1 MLNHITPIVSRLVIA
16 NILVFIILGF
26 GGGFMSS
33 DLYKEVAHY
42 FILSKSNLI
51 FNRGMQSDFLPIQV
65 VTSFF
70 AHKTILH
77 IVFNMWALINFGS
90 VIETVFG
97 AKRFLAFYLFCGVV
111 GCILVALFDP
121 TPNPVLGASGAIF
134 GLMTAFGIYFPTNKL
149 TFFVPI
155 PITLTAKNWVYAFGG
170 FSLLMVILDFVNPDA
185 HYGGNI
191 SHFGHLAGMVA
202 AFIFFYSGLD
212 SKIR

>member
-1 MLNHITPIVSRLVIA
+1 MLNHITPIVSRLLIA

-26 GGGFMSS
+26 GQSFMSPE
-33 DLYKEVAHY
+33 LYDEVSNY
-42 FILSKSNLI
+42 FILSKSHLI
-51 FNRGMQSDFLPIQV
+51 FNKEMASDFLPIQI

-77 IVFNMWALINFGS
+77 IVFNMWALINFGA

-111 GCILVALFDP
+111 GSILVTLFDP

-134 GLMTAFGIYFPTNKL
+134 GLMTAFGIYFPTNKM

-170 FSLLMVILDFVNPDA
+170 FSLLMVILDFIFPA
-185 HYGGNI
+185 KHYGGNI

-212 SKIR
+212 KKIR

>member
-1 MLNHITPIVSRLVIA
+1 MFNNITPIVSRLVIA
-16 NILVFIILGF
+16 NIVVFIILGLGESF
-26 GGGFMSS
+26 ISPN
-33 DLYKEVAHY
+33 LYNEVSHY

-51 FNRGMQSDFLPIQV
+51 FNTNMASDFLPVQI
-65 VTSFF
+65 VTCFF

-77 IVFNMWALINFGS
+77 LVFNMWALVNFGS
-90 VIETVFG
+90 VIESVFG

-111 GCILVALFDP
+111 GSILVALFDP

-170 FSLLMVILDFVNPDA
+170 FSLFMVILDFTNPGP

-212 SKIR
+212 KKVR